1 MEILTGRVIKSYE
14 ILEQIGKGGFGA
26 VYRAYQPGIGRD
38 VAIKVILPQHAN
50 HPDFVRR
57 FETEAQVIAR
67 LEHPHIVP
75 LYDYW
80 REPNT
85 AYLVMRYLRGGNLR
99 QSLEDDGAWSLLRTA
114 NMIAQIGSALAL
126 AHREGIVHRDLK
138 SDNILLDENGNCYL
152 SDFGIAKDL
161 DQNTNITRDA
171 ILGTPAYLSPEQIRG
186 EVATA
191 QSDIYALGILAYETL
206 TASKPYFDMTPATV
220 LFKQLNEPLPDVRG
234 LRPDLPEAVSDIL
247 YRATAK
253 DPQARYTDVI
263 ALARDLQTVAQEYAA
278 PHATLPGT
286 SSSISITDLEENLIQ
301 AVNPYKGLRAFQ
313 VADAA
318 DFYGRK
324 ALVERLL
331 ARLHEDTPFLAVV
344 GPSGSGKSSVV
355 KAGLMPRLQNGTLD
369 STTKWYTL
377 EMVPGTHPMEELELA
392 LNSIATR
399 EMPDLLNQLKAETR
413 GMVRAIRRVLPDE
426 DSQLVLLI
434 DQFEEVFTLVEQE
447 ADRLHFLNS
456 LLEAVNDSRSRVKVI
471 ITLRADFYDR
481 PLLYGRF
488 GELMR
493 QRTELVLPL
502 NEEEL
507 EEAIVKPA
515 RGARVALENGLVAAI
530 IQDVNEQPG
539 ALPLLQYALTELFE
553 RREGRMMTL
562 KAYEAIG
569 GTSGA
574 LTKRAEEIYE
584 SFSSPAQEAA
594 RQMFLRLVTLGEGA
608 EDTRR
613 RVLQTELMSLSGQND
628 LMQQVI
634 ERFGQYRLLTFDHDP
649 LTRTSTV
656 EVAHEALIRRWNRM
670 RLWLSESRE
679 SLRIQ
684 RRLASAAEDWL
695 QSGRD
700 RSFLARGSR
709 LQQFQDWAASSNI
722 ALNQHESDYLKASLD
737 EREAQQAE
745 ERARLAREQ
754 QLERESRD
762 RLRLLAVVSAIAALI
777 GFVLAGIAVN
787 QSQVATQVQAQAE
800 ERASEASSLALSAN
814 ARNAL
819 AEGDTRLALAL
830 ALESQKAYQPAPA
843 EVLRTLASAAYAP
856 SARARFDKHDK
867 AIVNVAFNSNGRQ
880 AVSVSLDSRV
890 IVYDRASASVTVEIT
905 LEDTYGIDATFSPNS
920 KQLAVGCADG
930 SIRLYS
936 LPDGREVGRLL
947 GHSNM
952 VTSLLYTP
960 NGQQLVS
967 ASLDKSARLWDV
979 KSGEEIRLYQAP
991 DNGALLRLSLN
1002 RGGSLL
1008 ATASLDESIANDT
1021 TDKVDRKVRIWDV
1034 ATGQLKTTITPS
1046 SGFIRALQFSPSENI
1061 VTIGVWDSTN
1071 GGTVRFYD
1079 AATGEEKRRLF
1090 AASDNI
1096 TDIAYSADG
1105 KRIVTASWDRRVRV
1119 WDVERGIALQTFS
1132 GFSDRPLAID
1142 ISLDSRALLIG
1153 QGNYGNND
1161 ILPSNERS
1169 SEVTLW
1175 LWDLVSGDQ
1184 IRQYEGFEEWLWAVE
1199 ASPDGSMVAAASGP
1213 LRLPEDNR
1221 PIEAVVRVWD
1231 RASGAGIALLTGHTN
1246 TIDSVR
1252 WSPDGQRLLTA
1263 SWDSTIRLWD
1273 VRRSRLLRTYEG
1285 HTDQVYMVRWNADGT
1300 QFLSASRDKTIRL
1313 WDAETGEVIRT
1324 YEGHTDAVN
1333 SISFSPDGTQ
1343 FASAST
1349 DRTLRLWDL
1358 ASGETIRIYEGHT
1371 AQANEVIFSPD
1382 GLSLFSSS
1390 WDDSVRQWN
1399 VASGA
1404 QVRQFVGHTDNTF
1417 GLAISRDGQTLFSAS
1432 SDRSIRMW
1440 NVSTGEELHRFQG
1453 HTNWIQEID
1462 LFNDDQLMVSA
1473 AQDRLA
1479 ILWRVD
1485 LGSEALSAFANQ
1497 NRVLRRL
1504 SAAECLVYRI
1514 EDCRDN

>member
-1 MEILTGRVIKSYE
+1 MEVLTGRVIKSYE

-57 FETEAQVIAR
+57 FETEAQVVAR

-99 QSLEDDGAWSLLRTA
+99 QSLETDGAWPLLRAA

-126 AHREGIVHRDLK
+126 AHREGIIHRDLK

-161 DQNTNITRDA
+161 GQNANLTRDA

-186 EVATA
+186 EVATS
-191 QSDIYALGILAYETL
+191 QSDIYALGILAYEAL

-234 LRPDLPEAVSDIL
+234 LRPDLPEAVSGIL

-253 DPQARYTDVI
+253 DPQSRYVDVI
-263 ALARDLQTVAQEYAA
+263 SLARDLKSVAQENSA
-278 PHATLPGT
+278 PHVGLSST
-286 SSSISITDLEENLIQ
+286 SSSISITDLEENLVQ

-318 DFYGRK
+318 DFYGRS

-331 ARLHEDTPFLAVV
+331 ARLREDNPFLAVV

-355 KAGLMPRLQNGTLD
+355 KAGLLPRLQRGELD
-369 STTKWYTL
+369 AAANWYTL
-377 EMVPGTHPMEELELA
+377 EMVPGTHPIEELELA

-399 EMPDLLNQLKAETR
+399 EMPDLLNQLKTDTR
-413 GMVRAIRRVLPDE
+413 GVVRSVRRILPDE
-426 DSQLVLLI
+426 DSQLVLFI
-434 DQFEEVFTLVEQE
+434 DQFEEIFTLVDEE

-456 LLEAVNDSRSRVKVI
+456 LLEAVNDSRSRMKII

-502 NEEEL
+502 NEAEL

-515 RGARVALENGLVAAI
+515 RAARVAIESGLVAAI

-562 KAYEAIG
+562 KAYETIG

-574 LTKRAEEIYE
+574 LTKRAEEIYTAFDAA
-584 SFSSPAQEAA
+584 SQETA
-594 RQMFLRLVTLGEGA
+594 RQMFLRLVTLGEGT

-613 RVLQTELMSLSGQND
+613 RALQTELVSLTGQAE
-628 LMQQVI
+628 MMRQVI
-634 ERFGQYRLLTFDHDP
+634 DRFGQYRLLTFDHDP

-670 RLWLSESRE
+670 RLWLNESRE

-695 QSGRD
+695 QASRD

-709 LQQFQDWAASSNI
+709 LQQFQDWATNSNI
-722 ALNQHESDYLKASLD
+722 ALNQQESDYLKASLE
-737 EREAQQAE
+737 ERDNQLAE
-745 ERARLAREQ
+745 ERARQAREQ
-754 QLERESRD
+754 QLERESRN
-762 RLRLLAVVSAIAALI
+762 RLRLLTGVSALAALV
-777 GFVLAGIAVN
+777 GFILAAIAI
-787 QSQVATQVQAQAE
+787 TQGQAAIQAQAEAE

-819 AEGDTRLALAL
+819 VEGDPRLALAL
-830 ALESQKAYQPAPA
+830 ALESQETYQPAPA

-856 SARARFDKHDK
+856 SGRARFDGHDK
-867 AIVNVAFNSNGRQ
+867 AVLNVAFNPNGQQ
-880 AVSVSLDSRV
+880 AVSVGLDGRV
-890 IVYDRASASVTVEIT
+890 IVYDRPQVQILTTIT
-905 LEDTYGIDATFSPNS
+905 LADTYGVDAVFSPDS

-936 LPDGREVGRLL
+936 LPSGQETGRLL
-947 GHSNM
+947 GHSDI
-952 VTSLLYTP
+952 VTSLEYLSG
-960 NGQQLVS
+960 GQQLVS
-967 ASLDKSARLWDV
+967 ASLDKSARLWDIA
-979 KSGEEIRLYQAP
+979 SGQELRLYQAE
-991 DNGALLRLSLN
+991 DNGALLRLSLS
-1002 RGGSLL
+1002 RDDTLL

-1021 TDKVDRKVRIWDV
+1021 SDAVDRKVRLWDV
-1034 ATGQLKTTITPS
+1034 ASGELRTTIVPS
-1046 SGFIRALQFSPSENI
+1046 SGFIRALEFSPTED
-1061 VTIGVWDSTN
+1061 VVAIGVWDSTN
-1071 GGTVRFYD
+1071 SGTVRFYD
-1079 AATGEEKRRLF
+1079 ALSGQETRRLF

-1105 KRIVTASWDRRVRV
+1105 RQLVTASWDRRVRV

-1132 GFSDRPLAID
+1132 GFTDRPLALD
-1142 ISLDSRALLIG
+1142 MSLDGRSLLIG

-1161 ILPSNERS
+1161 IVPDNERS
-1169 SEVTLW
+1169 NEVTVW
-1175 LWDLVSGDQ
+1175 LWDLVSGDR
-1184 IRQYEGFEEWLWAVE
+1184 IRQYPGFEEWLWAVE
-1199 ASPDGSMVAAASGP
+1199 ASPDGSMIAASSGP
-1213 LRLPEDNR
+1213 LRLPEDR
-1221 PIEAVVRVWD
+1221 SPIEAVVRVWD
-1231 RASGAGIALLTGHTN
+1231 RETGATIALLQGHTN
-1246 TIDSVR
+1246 TIDSIR
-1252 WSPDGQRLLTA
+1252 WSPDGQSLLTA
-1263 SWDSTIRLWD
+1263 SWDGTIRLWN

-1285 HTDQVYMVRWNADGT
+1285 HTDQVYMVRWNPDGK

-1313 WDAETGEVIRT
+1313 WDAESGDILRT

-1333 SISFSPDGTQ
+1333 GISYSPDRQ
-1343 FASAST
+1343 FFASAST
-1349 DRTLRLWDL
+1349 DKTIRLWDVVT
-1358 ASGETIRIYEGHT
+1358 GETVRVYEGHS
-1371 AQANEVIFSPD
+1371 AQVNEVIFSPD
-1382 GLSLFSSS
+1382 GQNLFSSS
-1390 WDDSVRQWN
+1390 WDDSVRMWD

-1404 QVRQFVGHTDNTF
+1404 QVRQFVGHSDNTF
-1417 GLAISRDGQTLFSAS
+1417 GLAISADGQTLFSAS

-1440 NVSTGEELHRFQG
+1440 SVATGEELHRFQG

-1462 LFNDDQLMVSA
+1462 LFDDDRLMASA

-1485 LGSEALSAFANQ
+1485 RSVEALQGFVQA
-1497 NRVLRRL
+1497 NRVLRPL
-1504 SAAECLVYRI
+1504 SAAECQSYRI
-1514 EDCRDN
+1514 DDCPDS